1 MDAFVPQLVGHY
13 RILQKIGSGGM
24 GVVYE
29 AEDWKLGRHVAL
41 KFLPEELANDPQ
53 ALSRFQREA
62 KAASAL
68 NHPNICTI
76 YEIDEIDGRAF
87 IAMELLQGQ
96 TLQHLING
104 KPLEIETVLDLGIQI
119 ADALDAAH
127 SKGIIHRDI
136 KPANIFI
143 TARGQAKILDFGLA
157 KLSLKPES
165 VAATNATTIDIEE
178 HLTNPG
184 AALGTVSY
192 MSPEQIRGKEL
203 DRRTDLFSF
212 GAVLYEMSTGLLP
225 FRGATSGVISESIL
239 NRAPPPALRL
249 NPDVPRKL
257 EEIITKALEKD
268 RDVRCQS
275 AAELRADL
283 KRLKRDTESAPA
295 VPLVADR
302 PDALRVH
309 WWGEKSWLLAT
320 TAVIVLLGA
329 AASFYFLTSKQHV
342 ASGPRITSLAVLP
355 LVNLSGDTGQ
365 DYFADGMTDELI
377 TRLSKI
383 SALRVISRTSVM
395 HYKNTKKTT
404 PGIARELNVDALV
417 EGSVLRSGDRVRIS
431 AQLIQAPSDRHLWAE
446 SYERDLR
453 NILALQDEVA
463 RAIAEEVRIKLSP
476 QEKNQLAH
484 ARAVIPEAHELY
496 LRGRYEW
503 NKRTVEGLTKSIEYF
518 NRAIEKDPNFALA
531 YAGLADSYFT
541 ISDYT
546 VVPIM
551 ESRPKSNAAALK
563 ALELDD
569 TLVEA
574 HATIAGLKVYQNDW
588 RGAEQEFKRAMELNP
603 GYANLHYLYAFIY
616 LAPMGR
622 LEEAIAEMKIALS
635 LDPLSLAMNAN
646 FGRVLYWAR
655 RYDQALQQLNKTI
668 EMEPSYMPAHYFKIE
683 VYEQLG
689 MYNDAIEEAS
699 HLPAPGRWAR
709 AADGRALHEAFTEAE
724 SKGYWQMQANLAN
737 KRGNSAANFP
747 GDVAGVYAML
757 GEKDEA
763 FAWLERAY
771 EEGHD
776 TVHNLKVEPQ
786 FDSIRSDPRYRDLL
800 SRMGL
805 PE

>member
-1 MDAFVPQLVGHY
+1 MIGQTISRY
-13 RILQKIGSGGM
+13 RIVEKLGGGGM
-24 GVVYE
+24 GVVYK
-29 AEDWKLGRHVAL
+29 AEDTELGRFVAL
-41 KFLPEELANDPQ
+41 KFLPDDVSQDPQ
-53 ALSRFQREA
+53 ALERFRREA
-62 KAASAL
+62 RAASAL

-76 YEIDEIDGRAF
+76 YDIGKHGNQSF
-87 IAMELLQGQ
+87 IAMEFLDGL
-96 TLQHLING
+96 TLKHRIAGRPMETELI
-104 KPLEIETVLDLGIQI
+104 LSLAIEI

-127 SKGIIHRDI
+127 AEGIVHRDI
-136 KPANIFI
+136 KPANIFV
-143 TARGQAKILDFGLA
+143 TKRGHAKILDFGLA
-157 KLSLKPES
+157 KVSLAGS
-165 VAATNATTIDIEE
+165 SASNIASIDTQTVDAE
-178 HLTNPG
+178 HLTSPG
-184 AALGTVSY
+184 TMLGTVAY
-192 MSPEQIRGKEL
+192 MSPEQVRARVL
-203 DRRTDLFSF
+203 DARSDLFSF
-212 GAVLYEMSTGLLP
+212 GAVLYEMAAGDLP
-225 FRGATSGVISESIL
+225 FHGESSAMICEAIV
-239 NRAPPPALRL
+239 NRAPVAVVRL
-249 NPDVPRKL
+249 NHDVPPKL
-257 EEIITKALEKD
+257 EDIINKALEKD
-268 RDVRCQS
+268 RDLRYQG
-275 AAELRADL
+275 AAEMRADL
-283 KRLKRDTESAPA
+283 QRLKRDTESAPA
-295 VPLVADR
+295 VPMVADR

-309 WWGEKSWLLAT
+309 WWGGKSWLLA

-329 AASFYFLTSKQHV
+329 AASFYFLPSKQHV

-355 LVNLSGDTGQ
+355 LANLSGDTGQ

-395 HYKNTKKTT
+395 RYKNTKKTT
-404 PGIARELNVDALV
+404 PEIARELNVDALV
-417 EGSVLRSGDRVRIS
+417 EGSVLRSGDSVRIS
-431 AQLIQAPSDRHLWAE
+431 AQLIQAPSDRHLWGE
-446 SYERDLR
+446 SYERHLR
-453 NILALQDEVA
+453 NVLALQDEVA

-476 QEKNQLAH
+476 QEQDQLAH
-484 ARAVIPEAHELY
+484 ARAVIPEAHESY

-503 NKRTVEGLTKSIEYF
+503 NKRTAESLTKSIEYF
-518 NRAIEKDPNFALA
+518 NRAIEKDPSFALA

-541 ISDYT
+541 ISDYS
-546 VVPIM
+546 VVPIR

-776 TVHNLKVEPQ
+776 IVHNLKVEPQ

-800 SRMGL
+800 SRVGL